1 MTYKLP
7 VILAGPVI
15 HLHTGRSCQLRDRQ
29 DHGLSDMD
37 DQHEYD
43 ATVISLLPAYSLSF
57 HG

>member
-1 MTYKLP
+1 
-7 VILAGPVI
+7 
-15 HLHTGRSCQLRDRQ
+15 
-29 DHGLSDMD
+29 MD

>member
-7 VILAGPVI
+7 VILACPVI
-15 HLHTGRSCQLRDRQ
+15 HLHTGRSCQLCDRQ
-29 DHGLSDMD
+29 DHGLSDMN

-43 ATVISLLPAYSLSF
+43 ATVISLLPVYSLSF